1 MGFYYEKY
9 NDGSAN
15 LIVSFAQEETSS
27 NFFAGDS
34 VEEAMSYFNLYK
46 KGGRLFK
53 KEENEAAL
61 ETIGVDATEATEL
74 REILD
79 TIATAMTDE
88 EAIEKPIYFPFW
100 VEGKTYAVGARVRY
114 GGKLYKVLQAH
125 TSQADWLPDVAHSL
139 YACLLTD
146 EETGEVLDWTQPDS
160 TNGYKTG
167 DIVKH
172 NEKFWKSLVDNN
184 VWEPGATGVSQW
196 KQCAEDGSDIVV
208 DFVAGTIYSKDDKVK
223 FNEKIYKSLID
234 NNVYSPTDYPAGWE
248 EVVE

>member
-1 MGFYYEKY
+1 M
-9 NDGSAN
+9 
-15 LIVSFAQEETSS
+15 
-27 NFFAGDS
+27 
-34 VEEAMSYFNLYK
+34 
-46 KGGRLFK
+46 
-53 KEENEAAL
+53 
-61 ETIGVDATEATEL
+61 
-74 REILD
+74 
-79 TIATAMTDE
+79 
-88 EAIEKPIYFPFW
+88 
-100 VEGKTYAVGARVRY
+100 
-114 GGKLYKVLQAH
+114 
-125 TSQADWLPDVAHSL
+125 
-139 YACLLTD
+139 LTD

>member
-100 VEGKTYAVGARVRY
+100 VEGKTYAVGARSLWRQT
-114 GGKLYKVLQAH
+114 LQGSSSAH
-125 TSQADWLPDVAHSL
+125 LSSRL
-139 YACLLTD
+139 
-146 EETGEVLDWTQPDS
+146 
-160 TNGYKTG
+160 
-167 DIVKH
+167 
-172 NEKFWKSLVDNN
+172 
-184 VWEPGATGVSQW
+184 AT
-196 KQCAEDGSDIVV
+196 
-208 DFVAGTIYSKDDKVK
+208 
-223 FNEKIYKSLID
+223 
-234 NNVYSPTDYPAGWE
+234 
-248 EVVE
+248 